1 MINIASVMGK
11 TDYYKKGYTL
21 DYLGIGHM
29 TKEEMLKY
37 LHEGI
42 YIEKKNK

>member
-1 MINIASVMGK
+1 MINIASVMSE
-11 TDYYKKGYTL
+11 TDYYKEGYTL
-21 DYLGIGHM
+21 DYLGISHM

-42 YIEKKNK
+42 YTEKK